1 MVKHR
6 RRFMAFCNFS
16 GEFIKNSTIQID
28 SDFFTQFL
36 PYVSDTSLKVY
47 MFGLYCCNNSGS
59 KDNSLQK
66 FSAILNLSEEDIIS
80 CFYEWEELGLVTIVS
95 KNPFEVRYLPITNGS
110 VRLKKY
116 NTKKYTAF
124 NTKMLELLSR
134 DITPLEFNEYYTTIE
149 SLHIEPD
156 ALIMITKYCVDLKGS
171 DVGYPYILNVAKK
184 WIYDGIRTCEDVE
197 QRLLEQEKNTSGL
210 NDVLKVMGIKRNP
223 SADEYQS
230 YLTWLNK
237 MDLSNE
243 IIMYVASKVGKKG
256 GFAKLD
262 TTLQKCYNKKLFS
275 VKEINDYFDM
285 EAEYYDTAKSVCKN
299 LGLYYANLE
308 PVVENFV
315 SLWMSKGFDKDTIIK
330 LSNYCFKMCINSLDG
345 MNNKINQLA
354 DKNLLNINDID
365 NSISELIKKDND
377 IKKILVR
384 LGIERNVIASDR
396 QLFKIWKTDW
406 LMPDDVIDYAIS
418 LSADKY
424 MPMQYLHKVLTSYH
438 NSGITTVEAAS
449 KVKTFEQNT
458 TNTKPSKKAE
468 ARDYSQKELNSL
480 FDNITEVEL

>member
-1 MVKHR
+1 
-6 RRFMAFCNFS
+6 MAFCNFS

-36 PYVSDTSLKVY
+36 PYVSDASVKVY
-47 MFGLYCCNNSGS
+47 LFGLYCCYNSNS

-66 FSAILNLSEEDIIS
+66 FSTILNLSEDDVIS
-80 CFYEWEELGLVTIVS
+80 CFYEWEELGLITVVQ
-95 KNPFEVRYLPITNGS
+95 KNPFEVRYLPISNGS
-110 VRLKKY
+110 IRLKKF

-210 NDVLKVMGIKRNP
+210 SDVLKAMGSKRNP

-230 YLTWLNK
+230 YLTWRNK
-237 MDLSNE
+237 MDFSQEL
-243 IIMYVASKVGKKG
+243 ITYVAKKVGKKG
-256 GFAKLD
+256 GFSKLES
-262 TTLQKCYNKKLFS
+262 TIEKCYNKKLFS
-275 VKEINDYFDM
+275 IKEINDYFAM
-285 EAEYYDTAKSVCKN
+285 EDDFYDTAKQVCKN
-299 LGLYYANLE
+299 LGVYYSNLE
-308 PVVENFV
+308 PVVENYITK
-315 SLWMSKGFDKDTIIK
+315 WTAMGFDKDTILK
-330 LSNYCFKMCINSLDG
+330 LSNYCFKICIYSLDG
-345 MNNKINQLA
+345 MNTKIVGLA
-354 DKNLLNINDID
+354 DKNLFSIGDID
-365 NSISELIKKDND
+365 NSIAELIKKDSD
-377 IKKILVR
+377 IKQILQK

-406 LMPDDVIDYAIS
+406 HLSNDVIDYAIS

-424 MPMQYLHKVLTSYH
+424 MPMQYLHRLLSQYH
-438 NSGITTVEAAS
+438 SQNITTVDEAK
-449 KVKTFEQNT
+449 KVKTFEPSN
-458 TNTKPSKKAE
+458 NKSASSKKPQ